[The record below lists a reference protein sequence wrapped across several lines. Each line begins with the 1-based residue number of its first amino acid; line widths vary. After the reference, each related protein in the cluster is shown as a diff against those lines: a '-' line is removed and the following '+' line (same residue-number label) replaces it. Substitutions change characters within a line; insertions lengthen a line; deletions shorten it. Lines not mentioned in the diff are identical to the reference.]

1 MADPLVRGFLDKL
14 ETEEI
19 IPHVPPVPGVDLQD
33 YYRLIANRFA
43 NPGVGD
49 TIPRLAQDGSNR
61 QPKFILP
68 STRVRLKTGADVTG
82 LALESALWCRYCAG
96 TTDAGEPFTLDDPN
110 ASRLTSAAMAA
121 KDDPAAFLALRD
133 IFGDIADA
141 PLFRSRFEAAL
152 TSLWRDGTRATLQR
166 YLNAGG

>member
-1 MADPLVRGFLDKL
+1 
-14 ETEEI
+14 
-19 IPHVPPVPGVDLQD
+19 
-33 YYRLIANRFA
+33 
-43 NPGVGD
+43 
-49 TIPRLAQDGSNR
+49 
-61 QPKFILP
+61 
-68 STRVRLKTGADVTG
+68 VTG

-110 ASRLTSAAMAA
+110 ASRLTSAALAA